1 MTKSWTI
8 VVWGREDLLSFSI
21 ELFLTKQKG
30 WNVVSLPDEG
40 NNEALILAIDKLHP
54 DVVFIYQEDPSGNS
68 DLPMQLSLN
77 HPGLKVI
84 TFSLQNNIIE
94 VYCKQNIMVNSTSDL
109 ISAVEMDT
117 LKSTDL

>member
-8 VVWGREDLLSFSI
+8 VVWGREDLLSFSV

-30 WNVVSLPDEG
+30 WHVVSLSDEG

-68 DLPMQLSLN
+68 NMPVQLSLN
-77 HPGLKVI
+77 YPGLKVI
-84 TFSLQNNIIE
+84 TFSLKNNLIE
-94 VYCKQNIMVNSTSDL
+94 VYCKQNIMVKSTSDL
-109 ISAVEMDT
+109 ISVVEMDT
-117 LKSTDL
+117 LKSTD